1 MVEKL
6 KIFINPN
13 PSRVLLRFLRLSD
26 KRSLRITE
34 NVLRKREDEVEK
46 ILVSVRSEFETRHR
60 NFDER
65 LLENY
70 KIIESRITFD
80 RNISHNKKLLL
91 GAVFSMEYTTEA
103 SALFNPSIVRHP
115 IQDDFDR
122 LKFILSLRST
132 GEGHISSISFREG
145 YLTSDGL
152 IDLLPGNSFVTP
164 GKKIMSDSNIREL
177 TTDQDISSNY
187 DVEFGEDTDLSER
200 TLYPYSTAEK
210 MGMEDVRFVEFI
222 DNNQSTY
229 YGTYTAYNGKTIC
242 THIIETKDFK
252 YFKIR
257 SLSGEASIDKGLALF
272 PRKIGDDYWM
282 ISRQDGES
290 LFTIHSKDIYNWESP
305 QLLKLPEL
313 EWETTQIG
321 NCGSPI
327 ELNEGWL
334 LLTHGVGFIRKYV
347 IGAIL
352 LDKNNPN
359 IIIGAMDEPLLEAVG
374 NERNG
379 YVPNVVYS
387 CGSIKHEDSIIIPY
401 AVSDTSSSFAKVSIS
416 EMLKKMK

>member
-34 NVLRKREDEVEK
+34 SILTKTENEVAK
-46 ILVSVRSEFETRHR
+46 ILVSVRSEFESRHR
-60 NFDER
+60 NFDKR

-70 KIIESRITFD
+70 KVIESRLAFN
-80 RNISHNKKLLL
+80 RNISQNKKLLL

-103 SALFNPSIVRHP
+103 SALFNPSIARHP
-115 IQDDFDR
+115 IQDDYDR

-145 YLTSDGL
+145 YLTSDGI

-164 GKKIMSDSNIREL
+164 GKKIMSDSNKSEL
-177 TTDQDISSNY
+177 IADQDISSNY
-187 DVEFGEDTDLSER
+187 DVEFGDDTDISER
-200 TLYPYSTAEK
+200 TLYPYSTAES

-222 DNNQSTY
+222 ENNESTY
-229 YGTYTAYNGKTIC
+229 YGTYTAYNGRSIR
-242 THIIETKDFK
+242 THMIETKDFK
-252 YFKIR
+252 FFKIR
-257 SLSGEASIDKGLALF
+257 SLSGEASVDKGLALF

-290 LFTIHSKDIYNWESP
+290 LYTISSKDIYNWESP

-313 EWETTQIG
+313 DWEITQIG

-327 ELNEGWL
+327 ELDEGWL
-334 LLTHGVGFIRKYV
+334 LLTHGVGFVRKYV

-359 IIIGAMDEPLLEAVG
+359 KIIGVMDEPLLEAVG

-387 CGSIKHEDSIIIPY
+387 CGSINYKDNIIIPY
-401 AVSDTSSSFAKVSIS
+401 AVSDTSSSFATVSIKDV
-416 EMLKKMK
+416 LAKMK